1 MTTIAGCTAL
11 ITGGASG
18 IGLLTGKR
26 LLEEGASHLVIW
38 DVQDDALQL
47 VTAELAGR
55 GRRVTGFRV
64 DVTDLAQVQG
74 TLRQMHAVGIAVD
87 LLINNAG
94 IVVGKQFAEHSHEEI
109 GRSMAVNTLAPMH
122 LAREVLTGMLERGS
136 GHIVNISSAAAM
148 VSNPGMSVYCA
159 SKWAL
164 VGWSDSLRLELER
177 SRSGVRVTTVLPY
190 YTNTGLFAGVHTP
203 LIPLL
208 EPEHV
213 ARAIVAAIRRDRIFV
228 YLPRWMRVTPFLRG
242 LLPARWFDKIGGDW
256 IGVYRSMT
264 TFTGRQ
270 R

>member
-1 MTTIAGCTAL
+1 MTTIAGSTAL

-18 IGLLTGKR
+18 IGYLTGKR

-38 DVQDDALQL
+38 DVQDDSLQRA
-47 VTAELAGR
+47 VGELATR

-64 DVTDLAQVQG
+64 DVSDLEQVQR
-74 TLRQMHAVGIAVD
+74 TLRQMQGVGIEVD

-94 IVVGKQFAEHSHEEI
+94 IVVGKQFADHSHEEI
-109 GRSMAVNTLAPMH
+109 RRSMAVNALAPMH
-122 LAREVLTGMLERGS
+122 LAREVMTRMLERGS
-136 GHIVNISSAAAM
+136 GHIVNVSSAAGM

-164 VGWSDSLRLELER
+164 IGWSDSLRLELER
-177 SRSGVRVTTVLPY
+177 SRSGVGVTTVLPY
-190 YTNTGLFAGVHTP
+190 YTNTGLFAGVHSP

-208 EPEHV
+208 EPEQV
-213 ARAIVAAIRRDRIFV
+213 ARAIVAAIRRDRILV
-228 YLPRWMRVTPFLRG
+228 YLPRWMRVTPLLRG
-242 LLPARWFDKIGGDW
+242 LLPARWFDRIGGDW

-264 TFTGRQ
+264 TFTGRP

>member
-18 IGLLTGKR
+18 IGLLTGRR
-26 LLEEGASHLVIW
+26 LLEEGAAHLVIW
-38 DVQDDALQL
+38 DVQDDALQR
-47 VTAELAGR
+47 VTGELAGR

-64 DVTDLAQVQG
+64 DVTDLAQVQA
-74 TLRQMHAVGIAVD
+74 TLRQMHAVGIDVD

-109 GRSMAVNTLAPMH
+109 GRSMAINALAPMH
-122 LAREVLTGMLERGS
+122 LAREVLTGMLERGR
-136 GHIVNISSAAAM
+136 GHIVNVSSAAAM

-190 YTNTGLFAGVHTP
+190 YTNTGLFAGVHSP

-208 EPEHV
+208 EPEDV
-213 ARAIVAAIRRDRIFV
+213 ARAIVAAIRRDRIFL

>member
-18 IGLLTGKR
+18 IGLLTGRR

-38 DVQDDALQL
+38 DVQDDALQR
-47 VTAELAGR
+47 VTGDLAGR

-64 DVTDLAQVQG
+64 DVTDLAQVQA
-74 TLRQMHAVGIAVD
+74 TLRQMRAVGIDVD

-109 GRSMAVNTLAPMH
+109 GRSMAINALAPMH
-122 LAREVLTGMLERGS
+122 LAREVLTSMLERGR
-136 GHIVNISSAAAM
+136 GHIVNVSSAAAM

-190 YTNTGLFAGVHTP
+190 YTNTGLFAGVHSP

-213 ARAIVAAIRRDRIFV
+213 ARAIVAAIRRDRIFL
-228 YLPRWMRVTPFLRG
+228 YLPRWMRVTPLLRG
-242 LLPARWFDKIGGDW
+242 LLPARWFDKMGGDW

>member
-1 MTTIAGCTAL
+1 MTRMAGCTAL

-18 IGLLTGKR
+18 IGYLTGKR

-38 DVQDDALQL
+38 DVQDEAMQR
-47 VTAELAGR
+47 VVGELTSS

-64 DVTDLAQVQG
+64 DVTDLEQIKRTLGEMQG
-74 TLRQMHAVGIAVD
+74 VGIEVD

-109 GRSMAVNTLAPMH
+109 GRSMAVNALAPMH
-122 LAREVLTGMLERGS
+122 LAREVLTRMLERGS
-136 GHIVNISSAAAM
+136 GHIVNISSAAGM

-164 VGWSDSLRLELER
+164 IGWSDSLRLELER

-190 YTNTGLFAGVHTP
+190 YTNTGLFAGVHSP

-208 EPEHV
+208 DPDHV

-228 YLPRWMRVTPFLRG
+228 YLPRWMRVTPLLRG
-242 LLPARWFDKIGGDW
+242 LLPARWFDTIGGDW
-256 IGVYRSMT
+256 IGVYRSMK
-264 TFTGRQ
+264 TFTGRP